1 MFANKYAES
10 MRSKQVVFRRHPNT
24 KASGIAQCSL
34 RMSRMRQQVLPT
46 PAAS

>member
-10 MRSKQVVFRRHPNT
+10 IRSKQVVFRRHPNT
-24 KASGIAQCSL
+24 KTSDGTQCSF